1 MNHLIALL
9 ALLIQ
14 SNPSALGA
22 SLANHMTLGLKHH
35 CPYCRSVEISKSRR
49 RGAIEKYLFRAIGM
63 RPYRCSICDARF
75 FAFATSHHVAD
86 SPKPKA
92 A

>member
-1 MNHLIALL
+1 MNHLMARRT
-9 ALLIQ
+9 LLIQ
-14 SNPSALGA
+14 STCSTFGA
-22 SLANHMTLGLKHH
+22 SLAKHMTLRLKHH

-75 FAFATSHHVAD
+75 FAFAISHHVAA
-86 SPKPKA
+86 SPKAKA